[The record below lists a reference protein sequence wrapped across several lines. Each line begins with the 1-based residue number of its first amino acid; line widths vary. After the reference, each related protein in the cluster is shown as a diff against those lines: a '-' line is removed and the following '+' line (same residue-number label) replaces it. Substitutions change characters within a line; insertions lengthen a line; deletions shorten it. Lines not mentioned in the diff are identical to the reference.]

1 MEALYEVLPIIIYML
16 IAVLLVVLI
25 ILGIKLI
32 DTANKTNAVLDDI
45 EQKSKTLDGLFGTV
59 DRITDAFTIVSD
71 KVIDGIAGLI
81 GKAFSFKKK
90 KKEEEEEDYE

>member
-1 MEALYEVLPIIIYML
+1 MEALYEVLPIVIYML
-16 IAVLLVVLI
+16 IAILLVVLI

-90 KKEEEEEDYE
+90 KKEEEDDYE

>member
-1 MEALYEVLPIIIYML
+1 MDALYEVLPIIIYVL

-45 EQKSKTLDGLFGTV
+45 EQKSKTLDGLFGTA